1 MQNENITKQFD
12 NAVDLTNLTKEQLEI
27 VEKILLNKFGNNL
40 Q

>member
-1 MQNENITKQFD
+1 MQNESITKQFE
-12 NAVDLTNLTKEQLEI
+12 NAIDLTNLTKKQLEI